1 MGDLAG
7 DPAAFSCGRPSR
19 RCAPLERHFLTTF
32 ADPST
37 FPSVFDTSAEPN
49 EPADTAAA
57 EAAAPDVA
65 ATAPRDTVDGSA
77 PLALATADEPVAAKP
92 VAAEAGA
99 GPVAA
104 EAVAAEAGAALVAA
118 EAGAVAARAGA
129 ETVAAEADDADTAA
143 DADVDFAALGLPD
156 SLVQALGR
164 LGITTPFPIQRA
176 TVPDALAGRDV
187 LGRGQTGSGKTLA
200 FGLPVIARLAKRNR
214 ARPLHPR
221 ALVLVPTR
229 ELAMQVNDALVPLGK
244 AVGIFLKTA
253 VGGVPYDRQIDALR
267 RGVEIVVATPGRLG
281 DLINRG
287 VCHLDDVEVTVL
299 DEADQMA
306 DMGFLPEV
314 TELLAKTPAGS
325 QRLLFSATLDGDV
338 DSLVKRFMTD
348 PVTHSTAPATAAVS
362 TMDHHLLLIPPHDK
376 FAVAA
381 SIAARSGRTM
391 LFARTQLGVD
401 RLVEQ
406 LAAVGVRA
414 GGLHGG
420 KTQRMRTKTLAEFRE
435 GRMSVLVATDVAA
448 RGIHVDGVSLVLHV
462 DPPKDPKDYLHR
474 AGRTAR
480 AGESGAVATLVL
492 PKQRRTTLAM
502 LQKAGVEPAETR
514 VRAGDPA
521 LAELTGAREP
531 SGVPVRDEPP
541 APRRYGDRPSGPR
554 RFEERGERRHGDRDG
569 RGERRYGDRPTG
581 DRPGG
586 GERRFGDRPSGERGF
601 GERRYGDRPTSER
614 SFGERPTGERRYGD
628 GPTGERRH
636 SDRPGGDRAF
646 GERRYGDREQRAGGD
661 RRFGDRPTGERRHED
676 RGERGFGDRRFDERA
691 GGDRRYGDRPT
702 GERRYGDGP
711 TGERRHSDRPTSERS
726 FGDRAFG
733 DRSTGDRAT
742 GERRFGDRPAEPRRF
757 DERAGGERRYG
768 DRPGGERRHDDRP
781 GGDRP
786 MGERRFGDRA
796 FGERGGDARTGD
808 RRGGFRP
815 EGRGRDDRP
824 RDDRRGFGGRPP
836 ARTH

>member
-37 FPSVFDTSAEPN
+37 FPSVLDTTAEAN
-49 EPADTAAA
+49 DPADAPAA
-57 EAAAPDVA
+57 ETGSADVA
-65 ATAPRDTVDGSA
+65 GTAPRDTIDDNAALETSAVDDTALETSA
-77 PLALATADEPVAAKP
+77 VDDTALDAAADEPAE
-92 VAAEAGA
+92 AEAGA
-99 GPVAA
+99 GEPDAESDVA
-104 EAVAAEAGAALVAA
+104 
-118 EAGAVAARAGA
+118 
-129 ETVAAEADDADTAA
+129 
-143 DADVDFAALGLPD
+143 VDFGALGLPE
-156 SLVQALGR
+156 SLVQTLDR

-521 LAELTGAREP
+521 LAELTGAQEP

-541 APRRYGDRPSGPR
+541 APRRHGDRPAGPR
-554 RFEERGERRHGDRDG
+554 RFEERGERRYGDRDG

-581 DRPGG
+581 ERSF
-586 GERRFGDRPSGERGF
+586 GERRYSDRPTGERGYGDRPTSDRPTSERRYSDRPT
-601 GERRYGDRPTSER
+601 GERRYGDRPT
-614 SFGERPTGERRYGD
+614 GERGYGDRPIGERGSGERRYG
-628 GPTGERRH
+628 E
-636 SDRPGGDRAF
+636 
-646 GERRYGDREQRAGGD
+646 REQRVGGD
-661 RRFGDRPTGERRHED
+661 RRFGDRPTGERRHDD
-676 RGERGFGDRRFDERA
+676 RGDRGFGERRFDDRS

-702 GERRYGDGP
+702 SDRPTGERRYGDRTAG
-711 TGERRHSDRPTSERS
+711 
-726 FGDRAFG
+726 
-733 DRSTGDRAT
+733 
-742 GERRFGDRPAEPRRF
+742 PRRF

-768 DRPGGERRHDDRP
+768 DRAGGERRHDDRP
-781 GGDRP
+781 TGDRP
-786 MGERRFGDRA
+786 TGERRFGERG
-796 FGERGGDARTGD
+796 FGERGGDPRAGD